1 MQFWSLFREFAV
13 ALQTA
18 IEEVQVGGDILV
30 VGTTA
35 TEGAGSDG
43 IEDDVV
49 GLGVGTEL
57 MALQIAPLGT
67 HGA

>member
-35 TEGAGSDG
+35 TEGTGEDG
-43 IEDDVV
+43 GTENDGGPIATA
-49 GLGVGTEL
+49 LGVSSC
-57 MALQIAPLGT
+57 M
-67 HGA
+67 